1 MWILISKRLY
11 DANETVS
18 EIRAGE
24 TPNKA
29 TMYWYHT
36 DTKTLLPPRKD
47 QKNLTGILE

>member
-36 DTKTLLPPRKD
+36 DTKKTLPATSERPK
-47 QKNLTGILE
+47 